1 MPRFRYLLL
10 LALAAYLLTGLTQVR
25 PGERAVVRRFGQVV
39 ARPEAGL
46 WVGWPW
52 GIDRVDRVPVRSVR
66 QLKAGIDP
74 ETAFDA
80 PRIPVGQFLTGDQN
94 LVNVQL
100 ILDYAIG
107 ETDVDLDDFVMHQ
120 DKVDV
125 ALARQ
130 SEAIAGEWLGG
141 RGVDEALL
149 TGAAALPPWI
159 MERLPTRIA
168 ALKLGIRVQRINASL
183 APPKEVRAAF
193 EQVSQAQTGIRTK
206 EYQARQEAEQRLRQA
221 ESLRYKYEQEA
232 EVFKLGQQRQAS
244 ADAAE
249 FLAQLSAYRE
259 LKKSNPAALSVLWW
273 NEMQKTLL
281 GMRSRGGRVEPLD
294 NHLGP
299 NGLDISQVVSPKRSQ
314 IPENLLKRTVP

>member
-125 ALARQ
+125 ALGARIR
-130 SEAIAGEWLGG
+130 SDRRRMARRPRRG
-141 RGVDEALL
+141 RSCSD
-149 TGAAALPPWI
+149 
-159 MERLPTRIA
+159 
-168 ALKLGIRVQRINASL
+168 L
-183 APPKEVRAAF
+183 APRHYRRGSWSAC
-193 EQVSQAQTGIRTK
+193 Q
-206 EYQARQEAEQRLRQA
+206 
-221 ESLRYKYEQEA
+221 
-232 EVFKLGQQRQAS
+232 LG
-244 ADAAE
+244 
-249 FLAQLSAYRE
+249 
-259 LKKSNPAALSVLWW
+259 
-273 NEMQKTLL
+273 
-281 GMRSRGGRVEPLD
+281 SRP
-294 NHLGP
+294 
-299 NGLDISQVVSPKRSQ
+299 
-314 IPENLLKRTVP
+314 